1 MFTAFLT
8 QSLESADST
17 WFIDSTVTSETQVL
31 YPCPLCHP
39 QQVDLPVQHV
49 QMAKQLQVSSQDSIQ
64 ERWKVKGK
72 GDFEFFFLI
81 MKVKLFQKTLA
92 EIPIF
97 GYVHSLGPVEN
108 GFGDMAVLPGCISE

>member
-1 MFTAFLT
+1 M
-8 QSLESADST
+8 
-17 WFIDSTVTSETQVL
+17 TSETQVL

-39 QQVDLPVQHV
+39 QQADLPVQHV
-49 QMAKQLQVSSQDSIQ
+49 QMAKQLQASSQESIQ

-81 MKVKLFQKTLA
+81 MKAKLFQKTLA

-97 GYVHSLGPVEN
+97 GYVHSLGPIEN
-108 GFGDMAVLPGCISE
+108 GFGAMAVLPGCILELPAE